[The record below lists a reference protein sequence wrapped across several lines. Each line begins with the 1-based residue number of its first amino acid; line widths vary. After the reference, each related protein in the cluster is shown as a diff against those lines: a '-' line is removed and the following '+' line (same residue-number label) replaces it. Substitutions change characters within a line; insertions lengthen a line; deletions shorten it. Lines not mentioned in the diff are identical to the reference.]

1 METRGD
7 TCVHTRAPDGVA
19 EVIILYP
26 EARPRTRP
34 WRSFLAATLLGA
46 EQVATG
52 CGGLGAGAWQVGSS
66 PHTRLLSAHQPQ
78 TNVYNWL
85 LSY

>member
-34 WRSFLAATLLGA
+34 WRQFPPGRNLA
-46 EQVATG
+46 
-52 CGGLGAGAWQVGSS
+52 GGGAGG
-66 PHTRLLSAHQPQ
+66 H
-78 TNVYNWL
+78 WL
-85 LSY
+85 RRAGRGGVASGKLTSHEAARPVLTLYRQMSITGY